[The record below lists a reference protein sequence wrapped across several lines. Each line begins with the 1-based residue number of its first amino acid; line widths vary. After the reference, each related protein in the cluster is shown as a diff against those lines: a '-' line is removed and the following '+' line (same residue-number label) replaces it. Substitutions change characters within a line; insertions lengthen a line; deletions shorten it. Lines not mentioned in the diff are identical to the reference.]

1 MQSTTK
7 VDINSPPLNRNIAR
21 RSTMNLS
28 RSPTSIINIDDYGP
42 AAPMI
47 FGHIPAFAAKATKS
61 LLSKPTAISVAELID
76 TLPSLLRLQKENA
89 ARVMSIRVAQDE
101 ARGTSADPIMD
112 LFGRLDLN
120 CGEWWKHYA
129 HSDPMKNYTRNLI
142 ATDDET
148 FTLLLL
154 CWNPGKE
161 SPIHDHPCD
170 GCWVR
175 VCEGKILETRYEID
189 SKTDKLEMTSETVF
203 EDSAPTFI
211 NDSMGYHKIG
221 NPGCEPALSL
231 HLYCPP
237 IKECTIWL
245 DPSDASLPSTAVMCN
260 YTEYGVKKN
269 VDPIL
274 KEPINRG
281 GGQ

>member
-1 MQSTTK
+1 MFFG
-7 VDINSPPLNRNIAR
+7 NI
-21 RSTMNLS
+21 
-28 RSPTSIINIDDYGP
+28 PYV
-42 AAPMI
+42 
-47 FGHIPAFAAKATKS
+47 AAKATKS
-61 LLSKPTAISVAELID
+61 LLSKPAAINLAELID

-89 ARVMSIRVAQDE
+89 ARVMSIRMAQDE
-101 ARGTSADPIMD
+101 ARGTSADPVMD
-112 LFGRLDLN
+112 LFGRLDLG

-142 ATDDET
+142 ATDDDT
-148 FTLLLL
+148 FALLLL

-175 VCEGKILETRYEID
+175 VCQGKVQETRYEID
-189 SKTDKLEMTSETVF
+189 NKTDKLEMTSETVF

-237 IKECTIWL
+237 VKECKIWH
-245 DPSDASLPSTAVMCN
+245 DPSALPSKAVMCN

-269 VDPIL
+269 IDPIL

-281 GGQ
+281 GL